1 MEAFEPD
8 FQAQPNDKEY
18 DGYDQQESPGY
29 DAADDAAPLV
39 PQQRL
44 AETLGISTHRMQ
56 VMKASFFQ
64 EPQPIDKDPKFY
76 G

>member
-8 FQAQPNDKEY
+8 QQPPDE
-18 DGYDQQESPGY
+18 DRYDQEEAAPY

-64 EPQPIDKDPKFY
+64 EPEVTDPVGGLY